1 MGLHTG
7 KHIPTPIMSFDLS
20 DNKGISQLNMHLAKA
35 SYIEGFAPSNLDLEL
50 LESIT
55 AQKIFIHGAKY
66 PHIIRWMNHINTFSE
81 AERKNFAKI
90 EKVEEEED
98 DDSDVDLFGSGDEDE
113 EEAARKEMLRKKT
126 AEVVARQAA
135 YVNKDTTDL
144 DELEAM
150 IRETYPGGLEVFGL
164 AWGAA
169 KRVPIGYGI
178 KKLQILCTIY
188 DDKVSSDDL
197 EDIIMSFEDH
207 VQSVDFASWT
217 KV

>member
-55 AQKIFIHGAKY
+55 AQKIFIYGAKY

-98 DDSDVDLFGSGDEDE
+98 DDSYVDLFGSGDEDE
-113 EEAARKEMLRKKT
+113 EEAA
-126 AEVVARQAA
+126 
-135 YVNKDTTDL
+135 YVNKDKSSIVIDVKPWEDTTDL

-178 KKLQILCTIY
+178 KKLQILSTIY
-188 DDKVSSDDL
+188 
-197 EDIIMSFEDH
+197 
-207 VQSVDFASWT
+207 
-217 KV
+217 